1 MTKPKPPKNSKSK
14 ATKGRKNS
22 SKELGVTGAK
32 PSQVR
37 EDADQDSEE
46 LSSERALVPLSIDLI
61 PDVQGRSGDPLTQY
75 IKEISRYPLL
85 SIEQEKALTKAL
97 LETGDVEVA
106 KKLVVGNLRL
116 VVKIAMEYKTAWQNT
131 MDLIQEGN
139 IGLMKAVSKYDP
151 EKGAKLSYYSSWWIR
166 SYILKFILDNFR
178 LVKIGTTNDQKK
190 LFFNLM
196 KEKSRL
202 EAQGIKPDAKTISE
216 NLGVS
221 EKAVITMDKRLD
233 PQSGGEVSMDTPVGD
248 GDSGTLGQFI
258 EDDATGPED
267 LVSDLQSLEI
277 LQEHLVDFVA
287 NLKERDQ
294 DIFKKRLLSEVPPSL
309 QAIAD
314 DYGISRER
322 VRQIEERLMNNLKV
336 YMSDYIR

>member
-1 MTKPKPPKNSKSK
+1 MAKSK
-14 ATKGRKNS
+14 QTKHS
-22 SKELGVTGAK
+22 SKEVIPTDK
-32 PSQVR
+32 PEVIEASV
-37 EDADQDSEE
+37 ETMDSEDPE
-46 LSSERALVPLSIDLI
+46 SIDLSDSTDLVPASFDI
-61 PDVQGRSGDPLTQY
+61 SKEAKGNSGDPLTQY

-106 KKLVVGNLRL
+106 KKLVVANLRL

-139 IGLMKAVSKYDP
+139 IGLMKAVSKYNPD
-151 EKGAKLSYYSSWWIR
+151 KGAKLSYYSSWWIR

-248 GDSGTLGQFI
+248 GNSGTIGQFL
-258 EDDATGPED
+258 EDDVAGPED

-277 LQEHLVDFVA
+277 LQEHLVEFVGS
-287 NLKERDQ
+287 LKERDQ

-309 QAIAD
+309 QSIAD

-322 VRQIEERLMNNLKV
+322 VRQIEERLMKNLKV